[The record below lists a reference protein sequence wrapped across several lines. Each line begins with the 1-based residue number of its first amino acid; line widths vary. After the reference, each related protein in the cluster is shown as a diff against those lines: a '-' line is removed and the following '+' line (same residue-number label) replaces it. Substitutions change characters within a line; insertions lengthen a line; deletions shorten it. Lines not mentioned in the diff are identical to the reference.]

1 MKSNSQLGMTNIHLT
16 AIWLYPIDVQQDT
29 RVLFPQF
36 VPGIPCLELLELL
49 STRLGQSGAKKN
61 IDSVCSVCSTSQ
73 ETKEC
78 HVVPCSARGP
88 RGPKVKEEIRKSRNC
103 PGAWLRW

>member
-1 MKSNSQLGMTNIHLT
+1 MDLDGLQDPIKDLRHLHNQKQRKEMKSNSQLGMTNIHLT

-49 STRLGQSGAKKN
+49 STRLGQSGAQKN
-61 IDSVCSVCSTSQ
+61 IDSVCRICSTSQ
-73 ETKEC
+73 ETK
-78 HVVPCSARGP
+78 
-88 RGPKVKEEIRKSRNC
+88 
-103 PGAWLRW
+103 